1 MQLHNIIRSY
11 FSLVKDGVV
20 TFVSMHAVLD
30 GDSNTNNREY
40 EEYSK
45 VENDKLKIKNKQL
58 SQGSFFLLVVLTP

>member
-1 MQLHNIIRSY
+1 
-11 FSLVKDGVV
+11 
-20 TFVSMHAVLD
+20 MHAVLD